1 MDYRLQSLSLPTEMK
16 RIQQNIMRYG
26 LLLAS
31 LVMLMSVIVPHHHH
45 EDGRPCCISLTEQG
59 EDPDDEHE
67 STHDRG
73 CEGHNLAVLS
83 NNTSSSHGGD
93 LHLFWVP
100 LMTLFEYIYPELA
113 LLHQSV
119 SRGQEPV
126 YLESLHGVWIADA
139 VGLRAPPC
147 LLA

>member
-1 MDYRLQSLSLPTEMK
+1 MK

-67 STHDRG
+67 STHDCG
-73 CEGHNLAVLS
+73 CEGHNLAVYR
-83 NNTSSSHGGD
+83 T
-93 LHLFWVP
+93 
-100 LMTLFEYIYPELA
+100 I
-113 LLHQSV
+113 LLRHMVETCISFG
-119 SRGQEPV
+119 SR
-126 YLESLHGVWIADA
+126 
-139 VGLRAPPC
+139 
-147 LLA
+147 